1 MSTKNCLLLGGGG
14 FIGSHLADEL
24 LNKGYKVTIFDKFN
38 FSKNNIQHIISNLN
52 IIEGDFNNKID
63 LKNSLKNI
71 NYIFHLVSSTLPAT
85 SNQNPV
91 YDVESNVVST
101 LNLFQEC
108 IFRKIKKVVFISSG
122 GTVYGIP
129 EIVPIPETH
138 PRKPI
143 CSYGITKKIIE
154 DYLYLYNKM
163 YELDYVVFRLSNPY
177 GERQSPML
185 SQGVIPIFLRKIHYN
200 KEIEIWG
207 DGNIIRDFIYIKDA
221 VKVVANSIDT
231 NTTEKIFNVGSGIG
245 QSLNSVLE
253 IMNKVTGKLPKTAFK
268 KSREIDVEKNILDI
282 SLVKKTFKWQP
293 ETSIE
298 NGIGYTYDYIKQ
310 NY

>member
-38 FSKNNIQHIISNLN
+38 FSKNNIQHIINNLN

-63 LKNSLKNI
+63 LKKSLKNI